1 MTKKGG
7 KVTVLVEQRTLDPN
21 KYGQL
26 LATVLPTAIESEQ
39 ENERLLLEV
48 NRLLKKGESLSIEEE
63 KLLNLLTEL
72 IEAYEAKAYPMP
84 VAAPHTVIQ
93 FLMDDRSLKQK
104 DLIPI
109 LGSKG
114 VTSEVVR
121 GKRTP
126 SKTQALALGKFFGVS
141 ADLFIVS
148 LKQDSQTPS
157 TEHK

>member
-1 MTKKGG
+1 MQNTTKKGG
-7 KVTVLVEQRTLDPN
+7 KVTVIVEQRILDPN

-39 ENERLLLEV
+39 ENERLLEEV
-48 NRLLKKGESLSIEEE
+48 KRLLKKSDNLSIEEE

-72 IEAYEAKAYPMP
+72 IESYEAKAYPIP
-84 VAAPHTVIQ
+84 IAAPHTVIQ
-93 FLMDDRSLKQK
+93 LLMDDRGLKQK
-104 DLIPI
+104 DLMPI

-126 SKTQALALGKFFGVS
+126 SKAQALALGEFFGVS
-141 ADLFIVS
+141 PDLFTVS
-148 LKQDSQTPS
+148 LEQDDSS
-157 TEHK
+157 LE

>member
-1 MTKKGG
+1 MIKESG
-7 KVTVLVEQRTLDPN
+7 KMTVLVEQKTLDPT

-26 LATVLPTAIESEQ
+26 LAKVLPTAIDSEQ

-48 NRLLKKGESLSIEEE
+48 KRLLKKGNNLSIEEE

-72 IEAYEAKAYPMP
+72 IEAYEAKAYPIP
-84 VAAPHTVIQ
+84 VASPHSVIQ
-93 FLMDDRSLKQK
+93 LLMDDRGLKQK

-126 SKTQALALGKFFGVS
+126 SKAQALALGEFFGVS
-141 ADLFIVS
+141 PDLFIVS
-148 LKQDSQTPS
+148 LEQ
-157 TEHK
+157 ELA